1 MNNKNIFKYLI
12 IIAIVVLVIVATVL
26 IILNTKVKNPNIQ
39 EDVGEEDLPELEI
52 DESIEKIDQIN
63 TFSMVEKIVNSN
75 IDSNTT
81 FFATEI
87 YFQEIDVVLAYRL
100 YVFGEIFDIG
110 NQSYQ
115 NVFFAI
121 DFDEESSNYKIT
133 QKKLDIEQS
142 EYEQIAKS
150 GAQKYLITDNYN
162 GEFLQEDISDNLVVK
177 RYFDY
182 YKMLMITN
190 PEKAYSLLDDEYK
203 KIKFENYNNFYT
215 YINNKIAQIKAM
227 ELFGLNIH
235 FPVTDPTWIFFLVLI
250 IILFAPMILGRLRIP
265 HIIGMILAG
274 VLVGKYGFNILERD
288 SSFELFGKVGL
299 YYIMFLA
306 GLEMDMDDFKK
317 NKTKGLVFGLF
328 TFLIPMAL
336 GIWSS
341 MSLLDYGLVTSI
353 LLASMYAS
361 HTLIAYPIISRYGLS
376 RQRTVSI
383 TIGGTAVTV
392 VLALMVLAVI
402 GGMYKG
408 EDVGGLFWAILLGK
422 VLALFG
428 LIIFLMPRISRWFFR
443 TYEDAVMQFVFVL
456 AMVFL
461 GGGLMELVGM
471 EGILGAFLAG
481 LVLNRF
487 VPHVSPL
494 MNRLEFVGNALFIPY
509 FLIGVGMIIDVRC
522 LFTQGEALKVAV
534 VMTVVATFSKWLAAW
549 ITQKIYGMQKVERS
563 LIFGLSNAQAAATL
577 AAVLIGHEIIMEN
590 GERLLNDD
598 VLNGTVVM
606 ILFTCIISSVATERA
621 ARRMVTQENLT
632 GNDDKNNKEQERIL
646 IPVANPDTIEGLV
659 GMALMMRHPKQKEPL
674 VALSVI
680 NDNNA
685 SETKELIGKRNLER
699 TAMVAAAADASVKT
713 VLRYDLNIAQGIIH
727 TLKEYAV
734 TDVVI
739 GLHRKTNL
747 MDSFFGTMTENLLK
761 GTHRQ
766 IMIAKLLMPVNTLR
780 RIVVAVPEKAE
791 YEVGFMKW
799 VVQLCRMGKLLG
811 CRVHFFATE
820 DTLRHL
826 RAVVEKQEA
835 NTFTEFSVLEEWD
848 DLLLLT
854 GQVNFDH
861 LFVVVSARKGSISYQ
876 TSFERLPSQVSKYFA
891 DASLL
896 IIYPDQ
902 LGDPQEIVSFS
913 DPRGQSETR
922 MYDNVGKWF
931 YKWFKKGDERN

>member
-1 MNNKNIFKYLI
+1 
-12 IIAIVVLVIVATVL
+12 
-26 IILNTKVKNPNIQ
+26 
-39 EDVGEEDLPELEI
+39 
-52 DESIEKIDQIN
+52 
-63 TFSMVEKIVNSN
+63 
-75 IDSNTT
+75 
-81 FFATEI
+81 
-87 YFQEIDVVLAYRL
+87 
-100 YVFGEIFDIG
+100 
-110 NQSYQ
+110 
-115 NVFFAI
+115 
-121 DFDEESSNYKIT
+121 
-133 QKKLDIEQS
+133 
-142 EYEQIAKS
+142 
-150 GAQKYLITDNYN
+150 
-162 GEFLQEDISDNLVVK
+162 
-177 RYFDY
+177 
-182 YKMLMITN
+182 
-190 PEKAYSLLDDEYK
+190 
-203 KIKFENYNNFYT
+203 
-215 YINNKIAQIKAM
+215 M
-227 ELFGLNIH
+227 ELFDLNIH

-274 VLVGKYGFNILERD
+274 VVVGKYGFNILERD

-317 NKTKGLVFGLF
+317 NRTKGLVFGMF
-328 TFLIPMAL
+328 TFLIPMGL

-341 MSLLDYGLVTSI
+341 MSMLNYGFLTSV

-408 EDVGGLFWAILLGK
+408 EDVGGLFWVLLVAK
-422 VLALFG
+422 VVLLFG

-443 TYEDAVMQFVFVL
+443 TYEDAVMQFIFVL

-522 LFTQGEALKVAV
+522 LFTEGEALKVAV

-549 ITQKIYGMQKVERS
+549 ITQKIYGMKKVEGS

-577 AAVLIGHEIIMEN
+577 AAVLIGHGIIMEN

-606 ILFTCIISSVATERA
+606 ILFTCIISSVVTERA
-621 ARRMVTQENLT
+621 ARKMVTQENLME
-632 GNDDKNNKEQERIL
+632 GSEGKEQERIL
-646 IPVANPDTIEGLV
+646 IPVANPAPIEGLV
-659 GMALMMRHPKQKEPL
+659 GMAMMMRHPEQKESL

-680 NDNNA
+680 NDNNT

-699 TAMVAAAADASVKT
+699 TAMIAAAADASVKT

-727 TLKEYAV
+727 TQKEYAV
-734 TDVVI
+734 TDIVI

-761 GTHRQ
+761 GTNRQ

-780 RIVVAVPEKAE
+780 RIVVAVPDKAE
-791 YEVGFMKW
+791 YEKGFLKW
-799 VVQLCRMGKLLG
+799 MTQLCRMGKQLG

-820 DTLRHL
+820 DTLKHL
-826 RAVVEKQEA
+826 RALTEKQEA
-835 NTFTEFSVLEEWD
+835 NTFTEFSLLEEWD

-854 GQVNFDH
+854 GQVNYDH
-861 LFVVVSARKGSISYQ
+861 LFVVVSSRKGSISYQ
-876 TSFERLPSQVSKYFA
+876 TSFERLPSQISKYFA
-891 DASLL
+891 NNSLL
-896 IIYPDQ
+896 IVYPDQ
-902 LGDPQEIVSFS
+902 LGDDPQEIVSFS

-922 MYDNVGKWF
+922 VYDNVGKWF

>member
-1 MNNKNIFKYLI
+1 
-12 IIAIVVLVIVATVL
+12 
-26 IILNTKVKNPNIQ
+26 
-39 EDVGEEDLPELEI
+39 
-52 DESIEKIDQIN
+52 
-63 TFSMVEKIVNSN
+63 
-75 IDSNTT
+75 
-81 FFATEI
+81 
-87 YFQEIDVVLAYRL
+87 
-100 YVFGEIFDIG
+100 
-110 NQSYQ
+110 
-115 NVFFAI
+115 
-121 DFDEESSNYKIT
+121 
-133 QKKLDIEQS
+133 
-142 EYEQIAKS
+142 
-150 GAQKYLITDNYN
+150 
-162 GEFLQEDISDNLVVK
+162 
-177 RYFDY
+177 
-182 YKMLMITN
+182 
-190 PEKAYSLLDDEYK
+190 
-203 KIKFENYNNFYT
+203 
-215 YINNKIAQIKAM
+215 M
-227 ELFGLNIH
+227 ELFDLNIH

-274 VLVGKYGFNILERD
+274 VVVGKYGFNILERD

-317 NKTKGLVFGLF
+317 NRTKGLIFGMF
-328 TFLIPMAL
+328 TFLIPMGL

-341 MSLLDYGLVTSI
+341 MSMLDYGFLTSV

-408 EDVGGLFWAILLGK
+408 EDVGGLFWVLLVAK
-422 VLALFG
+422 VVLLFG

-443 TYEDAVMQFVFVL
+443 TYEDAVMQFIFVL

-522 LFTQGEALKVAV
+522 LFTEGEALKVAV

-549 ITQKIYGMQKVERS
+549 ITQKIYGMKKVEGS

-577 AAVLIGHEIIMEN
+577 AAVLIGHGIIMEN

-606 ILFTCIISSVATERA
+606 ILFTCIISSVVTERA
-621 ARRMVTQENLT
+621 ARKMVTQENLME
-632 GNDDKNNKEQERIL
+632 GSEGKEQERIL
-646 IPVANPDTIEGLV
+646 IPVANPETIEGLV
-659 GMALMMRHPKQKEPL
+659 GMALMMRHPKQKESL

-680 NDNNA
+680 NDNNT

-699 TAMVAAAADASVKT
+699 TAMIAAAADASVKT

-727 TLKEYAV
+727 TQKEYAV
-734 TDVVI
+734 TDIVI

-761 GTHRQ
+761 GTNRQ

-780 RIVVAVPEKAE
+780 RIVVAVPDKAE
-791 YEVGFMKW
+791 YEKGFLKW
-799 VVQLCRMGKLLG
+799 MTQLCRMGKQLG

-820 DTLRHL
+820 DTLKHL
-826 RAVVEKQEA
+826 RALTEKQEA
-835 NTFTEFSVLEEWD
+835 NTFTEFSLLEEWD

-854 GQVNFDH
+854 GQVNYDH
-861 LFVVVSARKGSISYQ
+861 LFVVVSSRKGSISYQ
-876 TSFERLPSQVSKYFA
+876 TSFERLPSQISKYFA
-891 DASLL
+891 NNSLL
-896 IIYPDQ
+896 IVYPDQ
-902 LGDPQEIVSFS
+902 LGDDPQEIVSFS
-913 DPRGQSETR
+913 DPRRQSETR
-922 MYDNVGKWF
+922 VYDNVGKWF

>member
-1 MNNKNIFKYLI
+1 
-12 IIAIVVLVIVATVL
+12 
-26 IILNTKVKNPNIQ
+26 
-39 EDVGEEDLPELEI
+39 
-52 DESIEKIDQIN
+52 
-63 TFSMVEKIVNSN
+63 
-75 IDSNTT
+75 
-81 FFATEI
+81 
-87 YFQEIDVVLAYRL
+87 
-100 YVFGEIFDIG
+100 
-110 NQSYQ
+110 
-115 NVFFAI
+115 
-121 DFDEESSNYKIT
+121 
-133 QKKLDIEQS
+133 
-142 EYEQIAKS
+142 
-150 GAQKYLITDNYN
+150 
-162 GEFLQEDISDNLVVK
+162 
-177 RYFDY
+177 
-182 YKMLMITN
+182 
-190 PEKAYSLLDDEYK
+190 
-203 KIKFENYNNFYT
+203 
-215 YINNKIAQIKAM
+215 M
-227 ELFGLNIH
+227 ELFDLNIH

-274 VLVGKYGFNILERD
+274 VVVGKYGFNILERD

-317 NKTKGLVFGLF
+317 NRTKGLVFGMF
-328 TFLIPMAL
+328 TFLIPMGL

-341 MSLLDYGLVTSI
+341 MSMLNYGFLTSV

-408 EDVGGLFWAILLGK
+408 EDVGGLFWVLLVAK
-422 VLALFG
+422 VGLLFG

-443 TYEDAVMQFVFVL
+443 TYEDAVMQFIFVL

-522 LFTQGEALKVAV
+522 LFTEGEALKVAV

-549 ITQKIYGMQKVERS
+549 ITQKIYGMKKVEGS

-577 AAVLIGHEIIMEN
+577 AAVLIGHGIIMEN

-606 ILFTCIISSVATERA
+606 ILFTCIISSVVTERA
-621 ARRMVTQENLT
+621 ARKMVTQENLME
-632 GNDDKNNKEQERIL
+632 GSEGKEQERIL
-646 IPVANPDTIEGLV
+646 IPVANPETIEGLV
-659 GMALMMRHPKQKEPL
+659 GMALMMRHPKQKESL

-680 NDNNA
+680 NDNNT

-699 TAMVAAAADASVKT
+699 TAMIAAAADASVKT

-727 TLKEYAV
+727 TQKEYAV
-734 TDVVI
+734 TDIVI

-761 GTHRQ
+761 GTNRQ

-780 RIVVAVPEKAE
+780 RIVVAVPDKAE
-791 YEVGFMKW
+791 YEKGFLKW
-799 VVQLCRMGKLLG
+799 MTQLCRMGKQLG

-820 DTLRHL
+820 DTLKHL
-826 RAVVEKQEA
+826 RALTEKQEA
-835 NTFTEFSVLEEWD
+835 NTFTEFSLLEEWD

-854 GQVNFDH
+854 GQVNYDH
-861 LFVVVSARKGSISYQ
+861 LFVVVSSRKGSISYQ
-876 TSFERLPSQVSKYFA
+876 TSFERLPSQISKYFA
-891 DASLL
+891 NNSLL
-896 IIYPDQ
+896 IVYPDQ
-902 LGDPQEIVSFS
+902 LGDDPQEIVSFS

-922 MYDNVGKWF
+922 VYDNVGKWF

>member
-1 MNNKNIFKYLI
+1 
-12 IIAIVVLVIVATVL
+12 
-26 IILNTKVKNPNIQ
+26 
-39 EDVGEEDLPELEI
+39 
-52 DESIEKIDQIN
+52 
-63 TFSMVEKIVNSN
+63 
-75 IDSNTT
+75 
-81 FFATEI
+81 
-87 YFQEIDVVLAYRL
+87 
-100 YVFGEIFDIG
+100 
-110 NQSYQ
+110 
-115 NVFFAI
+115 
-121 DFDEESSNYKIT
+121 
-133 QKKLDIEQS
+133 
-142 EYEQIAKS
+142 
-150 GAQKYLITDNYN
+150 
-162 GEFLQEDISDNLVVK
+162 
-177 RYFDY
+177 
-182 YKMLMITN
+182 
-190 PEKAYSLLDDEYK
+190 
-203 KIKFENYNNFYT
+203 
-215 YINNKIAQIKAM
+215 M
-227 ELFGLNIH
+227 ELFDLNIH

-274 VLVGKYGFNILERD
+274 VVVGKYGFNILERD

-317 NKTKGLVFGLF
+317 NRTKGLVFGMF
-328 TFLIPMAL
+328 TFLIPMGL

-341 MSLLDYGLVTSI
+341 MSMLNYGFLTSV

-408 EDVGGLFWAILLGK
+408 EDVGGLFWVLLVAK
-422 VLALFG
+422 VVLLFG

-443 TYEDAVMQFVFVL
+443 TYEDAVMQFIFVL

-522 LFTQGEALKVAV
+522 LFTEGEALKVAV

-549 ITQKIYGMQKVERS
+549 ITQKIYGMKKVEGS

-577 AAVLIGHEIIMEN
+577 AAVLIGHGIIMEN

-606 ILFTCIISSVATERA
+606 ILFTCIISSVVTERA
-621 ARRMVTQENLT
+621 ARKMVTQENLME
-632 GNDDKNNKEQERIL
+632 GSEGKEQERIL
-646 IPVANPDTIEGLV
+646 IPVANPETIEGLV
-659 GMALMMRHPKQKEPL
+659 GMALMMRHPKQKESL

-680 NDNNA
+680 NDNNT

-699 TAMVAAAADASVKT
+699 TAMIAAAADASVKT

-727 TLKEYAV
+727 TQKEYAV
-734 TDVVI
+734 TDIVT

-761 GTHRQ
+761 GTNRQ

-780 RIVVAVPEKAE
+780 RIVVAVPDKAE
-791 YEVGFMKW
+791 YEKGFLKW
-799 VVQLCRMGKLLG
+799 MTQLCRMGKQLG

-820 DTLRHL
+820 DTLKHL
-826 RAVVEKQEA
+826 RALTEKQEA
-835 NTFTEFSVLEEWD
+835 NTFTEFSLLEEWD

-854 GQVNFDH
+854 GQVNYDH
-861 LFVVVSARKGSISYQ
+861 LFVVVSSRKGSISYQ
-876 TSFERLPSQVSKYFA
+876 TSFERLPSQISKYFA
-891 DASLL
+891 NNSLL
-896 IIYPDQ
+896 IVYPDQ
-902 LGDPQEIVSFS
+902 LGDDPQEIVSFS

-922 MYDNVGKWF
+922 VYDNVGKWF

>member
-1 MNNKNIFKYLI
+1 
-12 IIAIVVLVIVATVL
+12 
-26 IILNTKVKNPNIQ
+26 
-39 EDVGEEDLPELEI
+39 
-52 DESIEKIDQIN
+52 
-63 TFSMVEKIVNSN
+63 
-75 IDSNTT
+75 
-81 FFATEI
+81 
-87 YFQEIDVVLAYRL
+87 
-100 YVFGEIFDIG
+100 
-110 NQSYQ
+110 
-115 NVFFAI
+115 
-121 DFDEESSNYKIT
+121 
-133 QKKLDIEQS
+133 
-142 EYEQIAKS
+142 
-150 GAQKYLITDNYN
+150 
-162 GEFLQEDISDNLVVK
+162 
-177 RYFDY
+177 
-182 YKMLMITN
+182 
-190 PEKAYSLLDDEYK
+190 
-203 KIKFENYNNFYT
+203 
-215 YINNKIAQIKAM
+215 M
-227 ELFGLNIH
+227 ELFDLNIH

-274 VLVGKYGFNILERD
+274 VVVGKYGFNILERD

-317 NKTKGLVFGLF
+317 NRTKGLVFGMF
-328 TFLIPMAL
+328 TFLIPMGL

-341 MSLLDYGLVTSI
+341 MSMLNYGFLTSV

-408 EDVGGLFWAILLGK
+408 EDVGGLFWVLLVAK
-422 VLALFG
+422 VVLLFG

-443 TYEDAVMQFVFVL
+443 TYEDAVMQFIFVL

-522 LFTQGEALKVAV
+522 LFTEGEALKVAV
-534 VMTVVATFSKWLAAW
+534 VMTVVAIFSKWLAAW
-549 ITQKIYGMQKVERS
+549 ITQKIYGMKKVEGS

-577 AAVLIGHEIIMEN
+577 AAVLIGHGIIMEN

-606 ILFTCIISSVATERA
+606 ILFTCIISSVVTERA
-621 ARRMVTQENLT
+621 ARKMVTQENLME
-632 GNDDKNNKEQERIL
+632 GSEGKEQERIL
-646 IPVANPDTIEGLV
+646 IPVANPETIEGLV
-659 GMALMMRHPKQKEPL
+659 GMALMMRHPKQKESL

-680 NDNNA
+680 NDNNT

-699 TAMVAAAADASVKT
+699 TAMIAAAADASVKT

-727 TLKEYAV
+727 TQKEYAV
-734 TDVVI
+734 TDIVI

-761 GTHRQ
+761 GTNRQ

-780 RIVVAVPEKAE
+780 RIVVAVPDKAE
-791 YEVGFMKW
+791 YEKGFLKW
-799 VVQLCRMGKLLG
+799 MTQLCRMGKQLG

-820 DTLRHL
+820 DTLKHL
-826 RAVVEKQEA
+826 RALTEKQEA
-835 NTFTEFSVLEEWD
+835 NTFTEFSLLEEWD

-854 GQVNFDH
+854 GQVNYDH
-861 LFVVVSARKGSISYQ
+861 LFVVVSSRKGSISYQ
-876 TSFERLPSQVSKYFA
+876 TSFERLPSQISKYFA
-891 DASLL
+891 NNSLL
-896 IIYPDQ
+896 IVYPDQ
-902 LGDPQEIVSFS
+902 LGDDPQEIVSFS

-922 MYDNVGKWF
+922 VYDNVGKWF

>member
-1 MNNKNIFKYLI
+1 MNLFEFNL
-12 IIAIVVLVIVATVL
+12 A
-26 IILNTKVKNPNIQ
+26 
-39 EDVGEEDLPELEI
+39 LPI
-52 DESIEKIDQIN
+52 
-63 TFSMVEKIVNSN
+63 
-75 IDSNTT
+75 
-81 FFATEI
+81 
-87 YFQEIDVVLAYRL
+87 
-100 YVFGEIFDIG
+100 
-110 NQSYQ
+110 
-115 NVFFAI
+115 
-121 DFDEESSNYKIT
+121 
-133 QKKLDIEQS
+133 
-142 EYEQIAKS
+142 
-150 GAQKYLITDNYN
+150 
-162 GEFLQEDISDNLVVK
+162 
-177 RYFDY
+177 
-182 YKMLMITN
+182 
-190 PEKAYSLLDDEYK
+190 
-203 KIKFENYNNFYT
+203 
-215 YINNKIAQIKAM
+215 
-227 ELFGLNIH
+227 
-235 FPVTDPTWIFFLVLI
+235 TDPTWVFFLVLI
-250 IILFAPMILGRLRIP
+250 IILFAPMILGRLHIP

-274 VLVGKYGFNILERD
+274 VLIGEHGFHVLDRD

-306 GLEMDMDDFKK
+306 GLEMDMEDFKK
-317 NKTKGLVFGLF
+317 NRMKSVVFGLL

-341 MSLLDYGLVTSI
+341 MSMLGYGFLTAV

-376 RQRTVSI
+376 RLRSVNI
-383 TIGGTAVTV
+383 TIGGTAITVT
-392 VLALMVLAVI
+392 LALIILAVI
-402 GGMYKG
+402 GGMFKG
-408 EDVGGLFWAILLGK
+408 TVDGLFWVFLVAKVAFLG
-422 VLALFG
+422 F
-428 LIIFLMPRISRWFFR
+428 LIIFFFPRIGRWFFR
-443 TYEDAVMQFVFVL
+443 KYDDSVMQFVFVL

-461 GGGLMELVGM
+461 GGGLMEFVGM

-481 LVLNRF
+481 LVLNRLI
-487 VPHVSPL
+487 PHVSPL

-509 FLIGVGMIIDVRC
+509 FLIGVGMIIDVRN
-522 LFTQGEALKVAV
+522 LFTGGEALKVAV

-549 ITQKIYGMQKVERS
+549 ITQKIYRMQPNERS
-563 LIFGLSNAQAAATL
+563 MIFGLSNAQAAATL

>member
-1 MNNKNIFKYLI
+1 
-12 IIAIVVLVIVATVL
+12 
-26 IILNTKVKNPNIQ
+26 
-39 EDVGEEDLPELEI
+39 
-52 DESIEKIDQIN
+52 
-63 TFSMVEKIVNSN
+63 
-75 IDSNTT
+75 
-81 FFATEI
+81 
-87 YFQEIDVVLAYRL
+87 
-100 YVFGEIFDIG
+100 
-110 NQSYQ
+110 
-115 NVFFAI
+115 
-121 DFDEESSNYKIT
+121 
-133 QKKLDIEQS
+133 
-142 EYEQIAKS
+142 
-150 GAQKYLITDNYN
+150 
-162 GEFLQEDISDNLVVK
+162 
-177 RYFDY
+177 
-182 YKMLMITN
+182 
-190 PEKAYSLLDDEYK
+190 
-203 KIKFENYNNFYT
+203 
-215 YINNKIAQIKAM
+215 M
-227 ELFGLNIH
+227 ELFDLNIH

-274 VLVGKYGFNILERD
+274 VVVGKYGFNILERD
-288 SSFELFGKVGL
+288 SSIELFGKVGL

-317 NKTKGLVFGLF
+317 NRTKGLVFGMF
-328 TFLIPMAL
+328 TFLIPMGL

-341 MSLLDYGLVTSI
+341 MSMLNYGFLTSV

-408 EDVGGLFWAILLGK
+408 EDVGGLFWVLLVAK
-422 VLALFG
+422 VVLLFG

-443 TYEDAVMQFVFVL
+443 TYEDAVMQFIFVL

-522 LFTQGEALKVAV
+522 LFTEGEALKVAV

-549 ITQKIYGMQKVERS
+549 ITQKIYGMKKVEGS

-577 AAVLIGHEIIMEN
+577 AAVLIGHGIIMEN

-606 ILFTCIISSVATERA
+606 ILFTCIISSVVTERA
-621 ARRMVTQENLT
+621 ARKMVTQENLME
-632 GNDDKNNKEQERIL
+632 GSEGKEQERIL
-646 IPVANPDTIEGLV
+646 IPVANPETIEGLV
-659 GMALMMRHPKQKEPL
+659 GMALMMRHPKQKESL

-680 NDNNA
+680 NDNNT

-699 TAMVAAAADASVKT
+699 TAMIAAAADASVKT

-727 TLKEYAV
+727 TQKEYAV
-734 TDVVI
+734 TDIVI

-761 GTHRQ
+761 GTNRQ

-780 RIVVAVPEKAE
+780 RIVVAVPDKAE
-791 YEVGFMKW
+791 YEKGFLKW
-799 VVQLCRMGKLLG
+799 MTQLCRMGKQLG

-820 DTLRHL
+820 DTLKHL
-826 RAVVEKQEA
+826 RALTEKQEA
-835 NTFTEFSVLEEWD
+835 NTFTEFSLLEEWD

-854 GQVNFDH
+854 GQVNYDH
-861 LFVVVSARKGSISYQ
+861 LFVVVSSRKGSISYQ
-876 TSFERLPSQVSKYFA
+876 TSFERLPSQISKYFA
-891 DASLL
+891 NNSLL
-896 IIYPDQ
+896 IVYPDQ
-902 LGDPQEIVSFS
+902 LGDDPQEIVSFS

-922 MYDNVGKWF
+922 VYDNVGKWF

>member
-1 MNNKNIFKYLI
+1 
-12 IIAIVVLVIVATVL
+12 
-26 IILNTKVKNPNIQ
+26 
-39 EDVGEEDLPELEI
+39 
-52 DESIEKIDQIN
+52 
-63 TFSMVEKIVNSN
+63 
-75 IDSNTT
+75 
-81 FFATEI
+81 
-87 YFQEIDVVLAYRL
+87 
-100 YVFGEIFDIG
+100 
-110 NQSYQ
+110 
-115 NVFFAI
+115 
-121 DFDEESSNYKIT
+121 
-133 QKKLDIEQS
+133 
-142 EYEQIAKS
+142 
-150 GAQKYLITDNYN
+150 
-162 GEFLQEDISDNLVVK
+162 
-177 RYFDY
+177 
-182 YKMLMITN
+182 
-190 PEKAYSLLDDEYK
+190 
-203 KIKFENYNNFYT
+203 
-215 YINNKIAQIKAM
+215 M
-227 ELFGLNIH
+227 ELFDLNIH

-274 VLVGKYGFNILERD
+274 VVVGKYGFNILERD

-317 NKTKGLVFGLF
+317 NRTKGLIFGMF
-328 TFLIPMAL
+328 TFLIPMGL

-341 MSLLDYGLVTSI
+341 MSMLDYGFLTSV

-408 EDVGGLFWAILLGK
+408 EDVGGLFWVLLVAK
-422 VLALFG
+422 VVLLFG

-443 TYEDAVMQFVFVL
+443 TYEDAVMQFIFVL

-522 LFTQGEALKVAV
+522 LFTEGEALKVAV

-549 ITQKIYGMQKVERS
+549 ITQKIYGMKKVEGS

-577 AAVLIGHEIIMEN
+577 AAVLIGHGIIMEN

-606 ILFTCIISSVATERA
+606 ILFTCIISSVVTERA
-621 ARRMVTQENLT
+621 ARKMVTQENLME
-632 GNDDKNNKEQERIL
+632 GSEGKEQERIL
-646 IPVANPDTIEGLV
+646 IPVANPETIEGLV
-659 GMALMMRHPKQKEPL
+659 GMALMMGHPKQKESL

-680 NDNNA
+680 NDNNT

-699 TAMVAAAADASVKT
+699 TAMIAAAADASVKT

-727 TLKEYAV
+727 TQKEYAV
-734 TDVVI
+734 TDIVI

-761 GTHRQ
+761 GTNRQ

-780 RIVVAVPEKAE
+780 RIVVAVPDKAE
-791 YEVGFMKW
+791 YEKGFLKW
-799 VVQLCRMGKLLG
+799 MTQLCRMGKQLG

-820 DTLRHL
+820 DTLKHL
-826 RAVVEKQEA
+826 RALTEKQEA
-835 NTFTEFSVLEEWD
+835 NTFTEFSLLEEWD

-854 GQVNFDH
+854 GQVNYDH
-861 LFVVVSARKGSISYQ
+861 LFVVVSSRKGSISYQ
-876 TSFERLPSQVSKYFA
+876 TSFERLPSQISKYFA
-891 DASLL
+891 NNSLL
-896 IIYPDQ
+896 IVYPDQ
-902 LGDPQEIVSFS
+902 LGDDPQEIVSFS

-922 MYDNVGKWF
+922 VYDNVGKWF

>member
-1 MNNKNIFKYLI
+1 
-12 IIAIVVLVIVATVL
+12 
-26 IILNTKVKNPNIQ
+26 
-39 EDVGEEDLPELEI
+39 
-52 DESIEKIDQIN
+52 
-63 TFSMVEKIVNSN
+63 
-75 IDSNTT
+75 
-81 FFATEI
+81 
-87 YFQEIDVVLAYRL
+87 
-100 YVFGEIFDIG
+100 
-110 NQSYQ
+110 
-115 NVFFAI
+115 
-121 DFDEESSNYKIT
+121 
-133 QKKLDIEQS
+133 
-142 EYEQIAKS
+142 
-150 GAQKYLITDNYN
+150 
-162 GEFLQEDISDNLVVK
+162 
-177 RYFDY
+177 
-182 YKMLMITN
+182 
-190 PEKAYSLLDDEYK
+190 
-203 KIKFENYNNFYT
+203 
-215 YINNKIAQIKAM
+215 M
-227 ELFGLNIH
+227 ELFDLNIH

-274 VLVGKYGFNILERD
+274 VVVGKYGFNILERD

-317 NKTKGLVFGLF
+317 NRTKGLVFGMF
-328 TFLIPMAL
+328 TFLIPMGL

-341 MSLLDYGLVTSI
+341 MSMLNYGFLTSV

-408 EDVGGLFWAILLGK
+408 EDVGGLFWVLLVAK
-422 VLALFG
+422 VVLLFG

-443 TYEDAVMQFVFVL
+443 TYEDAVMQFIFVL

-522 LFTQGEALKVAV
+522 LFTEGEALKVAV

-549 ITQKIYGMQKVERS
+549 ITQKIYGMKKVEGS

-577 AAVLIGHEIIMEN
+577 AAVLIGHGIIMEN

-606 ILFTCIISSVATERA
+606 ILFTCIISSVVTERA
-621 ARRMVTQENLT
+621 ARKMVTQENLME
-632 GNDDKNNKEQERIL
+632 GSEGKEQESIL
-646 IPVANPDTIEGLV
+646 IPVANPETIEGLV
-659 GMALMMRHPKQKEPL
+659 GMALMMRHPKQKESL

-680 NDNNA
+680 NDNNT

-699 TAMVAAAADASVKT
+699 TAMIAAAADASVKT

-727 TLKEYAV
+727 TQKEYAV
-734 TDVVI
+734 TDIVI

-761 GTHRQ
+761 GTNRQ

-780 RIVVAVPEKAE
+780 RIVVAVPDKAE
-791 YEVGFMKW
+791 YEKGFLKW
-799 VVQLCRMGKLLG
+799 MTQLCRMGKQLG

-820 DTLRHL
+820 DTLKHL
-826 RAVVEKQEA
+826 RALTEKQEA
-835 NTFTEFSVLEEWD
+835 NTFTEFSLLEEWD

-854 GQVNFDH
+854 GQVNYDH
-861 LFVVVSARKGSISYQ
+861 LFVVVSSRKGSISYQ
-876 TSFERLPSQVSKYFA
+876 TSFERLPSQISKYFA
-891 DASLL
+891 NNSLL
-896 IIYPDQ
+896 IVYPDQ
-902 LGDPQEIVSFS
+902 LGDDPQEIVSFS

-922 MYDNVGKWF
+922 VYDNVGKWF

>member
-1 MNNKNIFKYLI
+1 MKL
-12 IIAIVVLVIVATVL
+12 
-26 IILNTKVKNPNIQ
+26 
-39 EDVGEEDLPELEI
+39 
-52 DESIEKIDQIN
+52 
-63 TFSMVEKIVNSN
+63 
-75 IDSNTT
+75 
-81 FFATEI
+81 
-87 YFQEIDVVLAYRL
+87 
-100 YVFGEIFDIG
+100 FD
-110 NQSYQ
+110 
-115 NVFFAI
+115 
-121 DFDEESSNYKIT
+121 
-133 QKKLDIEQS
+133 
-142 EYEQIAKS
+142 
-150 GAQKYLITDNYN
+150 
-162 GEFLQEDISDNLVVK
+162 
-177 RYFDY
+177 
-182 YKMLMITN
+182 
-190 PEKAYSLLDDEYK
+190 
-203 KIKFENYNNFYT
+203 
-215 YINNKIAQIKAM
+215 
-227 ELFGLNIH
+227 LNIH

-274 VLVGKYGFNILERD
+274 VVVGKYGFNILERD

-317 NKTKGLVFGLF
+317 NRTKGLVFGMF
-328 TFLIPMAL
+328 TFLIPMGL

-341 MSLLDYGLVTSI
+341 MSMLNYGFLTSV

-408 EDVGGLFWAILLGK
+408 EDVGGLFWVLLVAK
-422 VLALFG
+422 VVLLFG

-443 TYEDAVMQFVFVL
+443 TYEDAVMQFIFVL

-522 LFTQGEALKVAV
+522 LFTEGEALKVAV

-549 ITQKIYGMQKVERS
+549 ITQKIYGMKKVEGS

-577 AAVLIGHEIIMEN
+577 AAVLIGHGIIMEN

-606 ILFTCIISSVATERA
+606 ILFTCIISSVVTERA
-621 ARRMVTQENLT
+621 ARKMVTQENLME
-632 GNDDKNNKEQERIL
+632 GSEGKEQERIL
-646 IPVANPDTIEGLV
+646 IPVANPETIEGLV
-659 GMALMMRHPKQKEPL
+659 GMALMMRHPKQKESL

-680 NDNNA
+680 NDNNT

-699 TAMVAAAADASVKT
+699 TAMIAAAADASVKT

-727 TLKEYAV
+727 TQKEYAV
-734 TDVVI
+734 TDIVI

-761 GTHRQ
+761 GTNRQ

-780 RIVVAVPEKAE
+780 RIVVAVPDKAE
-791 YEVGFMKW
+791 YEKGFLKW
-799 VVQLCRMGKLLG
+799 MTQLCRMGKQLG

-820 DTLRHL
+820 DTLKHL
-826 RAVVEKQEA
+826 RALTEKQEA
-835 NTFTEFSVLEEWD
+835 NTFTEFSLLEEWD

-854 GQVNFDH
+854 GQVNYDH
-861 LFVVVSARKGSISYQ
+861 LFVVVSSRKGSISYQ
-876 TSFERLPSQVSKYFA
+876 TSFERLRSQISKYFA
-891 DASLL
+891 NNSLL
-896 IIYPDQ
+896 IVYPDQ
-902 LGDPQEIVSFS
+902 LGDDPQEIVSFS

-922 MYDNVGKWF
+922 VYDNVGKWF

>member
-1 MNNKNIFKYLI
+1 
-12 IIAIVVLVIVATVL
+12 
-26 IILNTKVKNPNIQ
+26 
-39 EDVGEEDLPELEI
+39 
-52 DESIEKIDQIN
+52 
-63 TFSMVEKIVNSN
+63 
-75 IDSNTT
+75 
-81 FFATEI
+81 
-87 YFQEIDVVLAYRL
+87 
-100 YVFGEIFDIG
+100 
-110 NQSYQ
+110 
-115 NVFFAI
+115 
-121 DFDEESSNYKIT
+121 
-133 QKKLDIEQS
+133 
-142 EYEQIAKS
+142 
-150 GAQKYLITDNYN
+150 
-162 GEFLQEDISDNLVVK
+162 
-177 RYFDY
+177 
-182 YKMLMITN
+182 
-190 PEKAYSLLDDEYK
+190 
-203 KIKFENYNNFYT
+203 
-215 YINNKIAQIKAM
+215 M
-227 ELFGLNIH
+227 ELFDLNIH

-274 VLVGKYGFNILERD
+274 VVVGKYGFNILERD

-317 NKTKGLVFGLF
+317 NRTKGLVFGMF
-328 TFLIPMAL
+328 TFLIPMGL

-341 MSLLDYGLVTSI
+341 MSMLNYGFLTSV

-392 VLALMVLAVI
+392 VLALMVLAVF

-408 EDVGGLFWAILLGK
+408 EDVGGLFWVLLVAK
-422 VLALFG
+422 VVLLFG

-443 TYEDAVMQFVFVL
+443 TYEDAVMQFIFVL

-522 LFTQGEALKVAV
+522 LFTEGEALKVAV

-549 ITQKIYGMQKVERS
+549 ITQKIYGMKKVEGS

-577 AAVLIGHEIIMEN
+577 AAVLIGHGIIMEN

-606 ILFTCIISSVATERA
+606 ILFTCIISSVVTERA
-621 ARRMVTQENLT
+621 ARKMVTQENLME
-632 GNDDKNNKEQERIL
+632 GSEGKEQERIL
-646 IPVANPDTIEGLV
+646 IPVANPETIEGLV
-659 GMALMMRHPKQKEPL
+659 GMALMMRHPKQKESL

-680 NDNNA
+680 NDNNT

-699 TAMVAAAADASVKT
+699 TAMIAAAADASVKT

-727 TLKEYAV
+727 TQKEYAV
-734 TDVVI
+734 TDIVI

-761 GTHRQ
+761 GTNRQ

-780 RIVVAVPEKAE
+780 RIVVAVPDKAE
-791 YEVGFMKW
+791 YEKGFLKW
-799 VVQLCRMGKLLG
+799 MTQLCRMGKQLG

-820 DTLRHL
+820 DTLKHL
-826 RAVVEKQEA
+826 RALTEKQEA
-835 NTFTEFSVLEEWD
+835 NTFTEFSLLEEWD

-854 GQVNFDH
+854 GQVNYDH
-861 LFVVVSARKGSISYQ
+861 LFVVVSSRKGSISYQ
-876 TSFERLPSQVSKYFA
+876 TSFERLPSQISKYFA
-891 DASLL
+891 NNSLL
-896 IIYPDQ
+896 IVYPDQ
-902 LGDPQEIVSFS
+902 LGDDPQEIVSFS

-922 MYDNVGKWF
+922 VYDNVGKWF

>member
-1 MNNKNIFKYLI
+1 
-12 IIAIVVLVIVATVL
+12 
-26 IILNTKVKNPNIQ
+26 
-39 EDVGEEDLPELEI
+39 
-52 DESIEKIDQIN
+52 
-63 TFSMVEKIVNSN
+63 
-75 IDSNTT
+75 
-81 FFATEI
+81 
-87 YFQEIDVVLAYRL
+87 
-100 YVFGEIFDIG
+100 
-110 NQSYQ
+110 
-115 NVFFAI
+115 
-121 DFDEESSNYKIT
+121 
-133 QKKLDIEQS
+133 
-142 EYEQIAKS
+142 
-150 GAQKYLITDNYN
+150 
-162 GEFLQEDISDNLVVK
+162 
-177 RYFDY
+177 
-182 YKMLMITN
+182 
-190 PEKAYSLLDDEYK
+190 
-203 KIKFENYNNFYT
+203 
-215 YINNKIAQIKAM
+215 M
-227 ELFGLNIH
+227 ELFDLNIH

-274 VLVGKYGFNILERD
+274 VVVGKYGFNILERD

-317 NKTKGLVFGLF
+317 NRTKGLIFGMF
-328 TFLIPMAL
+328 TFLIPMGL

-341 MSLLDYGLVTSI
+341 MSMLDYGFLTSV

-376 RQRTVSI
+376 RHRTVSI

-408 EDVGGLFWAILLGK
+408 EDVGGLFWVLLVAK
-422 VLALFG
+422 VVLLFG

-443 TYEDAVMQFVFVL
+443 TYEDAVMQFIFVL

-522 LFTQGEALKVAV
+522 LFTEGEALKVAV

-549 ITQKIYGMQKVERS
+549 ITQKIYGMKKVEGS

-577 AAVLIGHEIIMEN
+577 AAVLIGHGIIMEN

-606 ILFTCIISSVATERA
+606 ILFTCIISSVVTERA
-621 ARRMVTQENLT
+621 ARKMVTQENLME
-632 GNDDKNNKEQERIL
+632 GSEGKEQERIL
-646 IPVANPDTIEGLV
+646 IPVANPETIEGLV
-659 GMALMMRHPKQKEPL
+659 GMALMMRHPKQKESL

-680 NDNNA
+680 NDNNT

-699 TAMVAAAADASVKT
+699 TAMIAAAADASVKT

-727 TLKEYAV
+727 TQKEYAV
-734 TDVVI
+734 TDIVI

-761 GTHRQ
+761 GTNRQ

-780 RIVVAVPEKAE
+780 RIVVAVPDKAE
-791 YEVGFMKW
+791 YEKGFLKW
-799 VVQLCRMGKLLG
+799 MTQLCRMGKQLG

-820 DTLRHL
+820 DTLKHL
-826 RAVVEKQEA
+826 RALTEKQEA
-835 NTFTEFSVLEEWD
+835 NTFTEFSLLEEWD

-854 GQVNFDH
+854 GQVNYDH
-861 LFVVVSARKGSISYQ
+861 LFVVVSSRKGSISYQ
-876 TSFERLPSQVSKYFA
+876 TSFERLPSQISKYFA
-891 DASLL
+891 NNSLL
-896 IIYPDQ
+896 IVYPDQ
-902 LGDPQEIVSFS
+902 LGDDPQEIVSFS

-922 MYDNVGKWF
+922 VYDNVGKWF

>member
-1 MNNKNIFKYLI
+1 
-12 IIAIVVLVIVATVL
+12 
-26 IILNTKVKNPNIQ
+26 
-39 EDVGEEDLPELEI
+39 
-52 DESIEKIDQIN
+52 
-63 TFSMVEKIVNSN
+63 
-75 IDSNTT
+75 
-81 FFATEI
+81 
-87 YFQEIDVVLAYRL
+87 
-100 YVFGEIFDIG
+100 
-110 NQSYQ
+110 
-115 NVFFAI
+115 
-121 DFDEESSNYKIT
+121 
-133 QKKLDIEQS
+133 
-142 EYEQIAKS
+142 
-150 GAQKYLITDNYN
+150 
-162 GEFLQEDISDNLVVK
+162 
-177 RYFDY
+177 
-182 YKMLMITN
+182 
-190 PEKAYSLLDDEYK
+190 
-203 KIKFENYNNFYT
+203 
-215 YINNKIAQIKAM
+215 M
-227 ELFGLNIH
+227 ELFDLNIH

-274 VLVGKYGFNILERD
+274 VVVGKYGFNILERD

-317 NKTKGLVFGLF
+317 NRTKGLVFGMF
-328 TFLIPMAL
+328 TFLIPMGL

-341 MSLLDYGLVTSI
+341 MSMLNYGFLTSV

-408 EDVGGLFWAILLGK
+408 EDVGGLFWVLLVAK
-422 VLALFG
+422 VVLLFG

-443 TYEDAVMQFVFVL
+443 TYEDAVMQFIFVL

-522 LFTQGEALKVAV
+522 LFTEGEALKVAV

-549 ITQKIYGMQKVERS
+549 ITQKIYGMKKVEGS

-577 AAVLIGHEIIMEN
+577 AAVLIGHGIIMEN

-606 ILFTCIISSVATERA
+606 ILFTCIISSVVTERA
-621 ARRMVTQENLT
+621 ARKMVTQENLME
-632 GNDDKNNKEQERIL
+632 GSEGKEQERIL
-646 IPVANPDTIEGLV
+646 IPVANPETIEGLV
-659 GMALMMRHPKQKEPL
+659 GMALMMRHPKQKESL

-680 NDNNA
+680 NDNNT

-699 TAMVAAAADASVKT
+699 TAMIAAAADASVKT

-727 TLKEYAV
+727 KQKEYAV
-734 TDVVI
+734 TDIVI

-761 GTHRQ
+761 GTNRQ

-780 RIVVAVPEKAE
+780 RIVVAVPDKAE
-791 YEVGFMKW
+791 YEKGFLKW
-799 VVQLCRMGKLLG
+799 MTQLCRMGKQLG

-820 DTLRHL
+820 DTLKHL
-826 RAVVEKQEA
+826 RALTEKQEA
-835 NTFTEFSVLEEWD
+835 NTFTEFSLLEEWD

-854 GQVNFDH
+854 GQVNYDH
-861 LFVVVSARKGSISYQ
+861 LFVVVSSRKGSISYQ
-876 TSFERLPSQVSKYFA
+876 TSFERLPSQISKYFA
-891 DASLL
+891 NNSLL
-896 IIYPDQ
+896 IVYPDQ
-902 LGDPQEIVSFS
+902 LGDDPQEIVSFS

-922 MYDNVGKWF
+922 VYDNVGKWF

>member
-1 MNNKNIFKYLI
+1 
-12 IIAIVVLVIVATVL
+12 
-26 IILNTKVKNPNIQ
+26 
-39 EDVGEEDLPELEI
+39 
-52 DESIEKIDQIN
+52 
-63 TFSMVEKIVNSN
+63 
-75 IDSNTT
+75 
-81 FFATEI
+81 
-87 YFQEIDVVLAYRL
+87 
-100 YVFGEIFDIG
+100 
-110 NQSYQ
+110 
-115 NVFFAI
+115 
-121 DFDEESSNYKIT
+121 
-133 QKKLDIEQS
+133 
-142 EYEQIAKS
+142 
-150 GAQKYLITDNYN
+150 
-162 GEFLQEDISDNLVVK
+162 
-177 RYFDY
+177 
-182 YKMLMITN
+182 
-190 PEKAYSLLDDEYK
+190 
-203 KIKFENYNNFYT
+203 
-215 YINNKIAQIKAM
+215 M
-227 ELFGLNIH
+227 ELFDLNIH

-274 VLVGKYGFNILERD
+274 VVVGKYGFNILERD

-317 NKTKGLVFGLF
+317 NRTKGLVFGMF
-328 TFLIPMAL
+328 TFLIPMGL

-341 MSLLDYGLVTSI
+341 MSMLNYGFLTSV

-408 EDVGGLFWAILLGK
+408 EDVGGLFWVLLVAK
-422 VLALFG
+422 VVLLFG

-443 TYEDAVMQFVFVL
+443 TYEDAVMQFIFVL

-522 LFTQGEALKVAV
+522 LFTEGEALKVAV

-549 ITQKIYGMQKVERS
+549 ITQKIYGMKKVEGS

-577 AAVLIGHEIIMEN
+577 AAVLIGHGIIMEN

-606 ILFTCIISSVATERA
+606 ILFTCIISSVVTERA
-621 ARRMVTQENLT
+621 ARKMVTQENLME
-632 GNDDKNNKEQERIL
+632 GSEGKEQERIL
-646 IPVANPDTIEGLV
+646 TPVANPETIEGLV
-659 GMALMMRHPKQKEPL
+659 GMALMMRHPKQKESL

-680 NDNNA
+680 NDNNT

-699 TAMVAAAADASVKT
+699 TAMIAAAADASVKT

-727 TLKEYAV
+727 TQKEYAV
-734 TDVVI
+734 TDIVI

-761 GTHRQ
+761 GTNRQ

-780 RIVVAVPEKAE
+780 RIVVAVPDKAE
-791 YEVGFMKW
+791 YEKGFLKW
-799 VVQLCRMGKLLG
+799 MTQLCRMGKQLG

-820 DTLRHL
+820 DTLKHL
-826 RAVVEKQEA
+826 RALTEKQEA
-835 NTFTEFSVLEEWD
+835 NTFTEFSLLEEWD

-854 GQVNFDH
+854 GQVNYDH
-861 LFVVVSARKGSISYQ
+861 LFVVVSSRKGSISYQ
-876 TSFERLPSQVSKYFA
+876 TSFERLPSQISKYFA
-891 DASLL
+891 NNSLL
-896 IIYPDQ
+896 IVYPDQ
-902 LGDPQEIVSFS
+902 LGDDPQEIVSFS

-922 MYDNVGKWF
+922 VYDNVGKWF

>member
-1 MNNKNIFKYLI
+1 
-12 IIAIVVLVIVATVL
+12 
-26 IILNTKVKNPNIQ
+26 
-39 EDVGEEDLPELEI
+39 
-52 DESIEKIDQIN
+52 
-63 TFSMVEKIVNSN
+63 
-75 IDSNTT
+75 
-81 FFATEI
+81 
-87 YFQEIDVVLAYRL
+87 
-100 YVFGEIFDIG
+100 
-110 NQSYQ
+110 
-115 NVFFAI
+115 
-121 DFDEESSNYKIT
+121 
-133 QKKLDIEQS
+133 
-142 EYEQIAKS
+142 
-150 GAQKYLITDNYN
+150 
-162 GEFLQEDISDNLVVK
+162 
-177 RYFDY
+177 
-182 YKMLMITN
+182 
-190 PEKAYSLLDDEYK
+190 
-203 KIKFENYNNFYT
+203 
-215 YINNKIAQIKAM
+215 M

-341 MSLLDYGLVTSI
+341 MSLLGYGFLTAV

-361 HTLIAYPIISRYGLS
+361 HTLGPAPIERLNELS
-376 RQRTVSI
+376 DMNI
-383 TIGGTAVTV
+383 T
-392 VLALMVLAVI
+392 VI

>member
-1 MNNKNIFKYLI
+1 
-12 IIAIVVLVIVATVL
+12 
-26 IILNTKVKNPNIQ
+26 
-39 EDVGEEDLPELEI
+39 
-52 DESIEKIDQIN
+52 
-63 TFSMVEKIVNSN
+63 
-75 IDSNTT
+75 
-81 FFATEI
+81 
-87 YFQEIDVVLAYRL
+87 
-100 YVFGEIFDIG
+100 
-110 NQSYQ
+110 
-115 NVFFAI
+115 
-121 DFDEESSNYKIT
+121 
-133 QKKLDIEQS
+133 
-142 EYEQIAKS
+142 
-150 GAQKYLITDNYN
+150 
-162 GEFLQEDISDNLVVK
+162 
-177 RYFDY
+177 
-182 YKMLMITN
+182 
-190 PEKAYSLLDDEYK
+190 
-203 KIKFENYNNFYT
+203 
-215 YINNKIAQIKAM
+215 M
-227 ELFGLNIH
+227 ELFDLNIH

-274 VLVGKYGFNILERD
+274 VVVGKYGFNILERD

-317 NKTKGLVFGLF
+317 NRTKGLVFGMF
-328 TFLIPMAL
+328 TFLIPMGL

-341 MSLLDYGLVTSI
+341 MSMLNYGFLTSV

-408 EDVGGLFWAILLGK
+408 EDVGGLFWVLLVAK
-422 VLALFG
+422 VVLLFG

-443 TYEDAVMQFVFVL
+443 TYEDAVMQFIFVL

-522 LFTQGEALKVAV
+522 LFTEGEALKVAV

-549 ITQKIYGMQKVERS
+549 ITQKIYGMKKVEGS

-577 AAVLIGHEIIMEN
+577 AAVLIGHGIIMEN
-590 GERLLNDD
+590 GEWLLNDD

-606 ILFTCIISSVATERA
+606 ILFTCIISSVVTERA
-621 ARRMVTQENLT
+621 ARKMVTQENLME
-632 GNDDKNNKEQERIL
+632 GSEGKEQERIL
-646 IPVANPDTIEGLV
+646 IPVANPETIEGLV
-659 GMALMMRHPKQKEPL
+659 GMALMMRHPKQKESL

-680 NDNNA
+680 NDNNT

-699 TAMVAAAADASVKT
+699 TAMIAAAADASVKT

-727 TLKEYAV
+727 TQKEYAV
-734 TDVVI
+734 TDIVI

-761 GTHRQ
+761 GTNRQ

-780 RIVVAVPEKAE
+780 RIVVAVPDKAE
-791 YEVGFMKW
+791 YEKGFLKW
-799 VVQLCRMGKLLG
+799 MTQLCRMGKQLG

-820 DTLRHL
+820 DTLKHL
-826 RAVVEKQEA
+826 RALTEKQEA
-835 NTFTEFSVLEEWD
+835 NTFTEFSLLEEWD

-854 GQVNFDH
+854 GQVNYDH
-861 LFVVVSARKGSISYQ
+861 LFVVVSSRKGSISYQ
-876 TSFERLPSQVSKYFA
+876 TSFERLPSQISKYFA
-891 DASLL
+891 NNSLL
-896 IIYPDQ
+896 IVYPDQ
-902 LGDPQEIVSFS
+902 LGDDPQEIVSFS

-922 MYDNVGKWF
+922 VYDNVGKWF

>member
-1 MNNKNIFKYLI
+1 
-12 IIAIVVLVIVATVL
+12 
-26 IILNTKVKNPNIQ
+26 
-39 EDVGEEDLPELEI
+39 
-52 DESIEKIDQIN
+52 
-63 TFSMVEKIVNSN
+63 
-75 IDSNTT
+75 
-81 FFATEI
+81 
-87 YFQEIDVVLAYRL
+87 
-100 YVFGEIFDIG
+100 
-110 NQSYQ
+110 
-115 NVFFAI
+115 
-121 DFDEESSNYKIT
+121 
-133 QKKLDIEQS
+133 
-142 EYEQIAKS
+142 
-150 GAQKYLITDNYN
+150 
-162 GEFLQEDISDNLVVK
+162 
-177 RYFDY
+177 
-182 YKMLMITN
+182 
-190 PEKAYSLLDDEYK
+190 
-203 KIKFENYNNFYT
+203 
-215 YINNKIAQIKAM
+215 M
-227 ELFGLNIH
+227 ELFNLNIH

-274 VLVGKYGFNILERD
+274 VVVGKYGFNILERD

-317 NKTKGLVFGLF
+317 NRTKGLVFGMF
-328 TFLIPMAL
+328 TFLIPMGL

-341 MSLLDYGLVTSI
+341 MSMLNYGFLTSV

-408 EDVGGLFWAILLGK
+408 EDVGGLFGVLLVAK
-422 VLALFG
+422 VVLLFG

-443 TYEDAVMQFVFVL
+443 TYEDAVMQFIFVL

-522 LFTQGEALKVAV
+522 LFTEGEALKVAV

-549 ITQKIYGMQKVERS
+549 ITQKIYGMKKVEGS

-577 AAVLIGHEIIMEN
+577 AAVLIGHGIIMEN

-606 ILFTCIISSVATERA
+606 ILFTCIISSVVTERA
-621 ARRMVTQENLT
+621 ARKMVTQENLME
-632 GNDDKNNKEQERIL
+632 GSEGKEQERIL
-646 IPVANPDTIEGLV
+646 IPVANPETIEGLV
-659 GMALMMRHPKQKEPL
+659 GMALMMRHPKQKESL

-680 NDNNA
+680 NDNNT

-699 TAMVAAAADASVKT
+699 TAMIAAAADASVKT

-727 TLKEYAV
+727 TQKEYAV
-734 TDVVI
+734 TDIVI

-761 GTHRQ
+761 GTNRQ

-780 RIVVAVPEKAE
+780 RIVVAVPDKAE
-791 YEVGFMKW
+791 YEKGFLKW
-799 VVQLCRMGKLLG
+799 MTQLCRMGKQLG

-820 DTLRHL
+820 DTLKHL
-826 RAVVEKQEA
+826 RALTEKQEA
-835 NTFTEFSVLEEWD
+835 NTFTEFSLLEEWD

-854 GQVNFDH
+854 GQVNYDH
-861 LFVVVSARKGSISYQ
+861 LFVVVSSRKGSISYQ
-876 TSFERLPSQVSKYFA
+876 TSFERLPSQISKYFA
-891 DASLL
+891 NNSLL
-896 IIYPDQ
+896 IVYPDQ
-902 LGDPQEIVSFS
+902 LGDDPQEIVSFS

-922 MYDNVGKWF
+922 VYDNVGKWF

>member
-1 MNNKNIFKYLI
+1 
-12 IIAIVVLVIVATVL
+12 
-26 IILNTKVKNPNIQ
+26 
-39 EDVGEEDLPELEI
+39 
-52 DESIEKIDQIN
+52 
-63 TFSMVEKIVNSN
+63 
-75 IDSNTT
+75 
-81 FFATEI
+81 
-87 YFQEIDVVLAYRL
+87 
-100 YVFGEIFDIG
+100 
-110 NQSYQ
+110 
-115 NVFFAI
+115 
-121 DFDEESSNYKIT
+121 
-133 QKKLDIEQS
+133 
-142 EYEQIAKS
+142 
-150 GAQKYLITDNYN
+150 
-162 GEFLQEDISDNLVVK
+162 
-177 RYFDY
+177 
-182 YKMLMITN
+182 
-190 PEKAYSLLDDEYK
+190 
-203 KIKFENYNNFYT
+203 
-215 YINNKIAQIKAM
+215 M
-227 ELFGLNIH
+227 ELFDLNIH

-274 VLVGKYGFNILERD
+274 VVVGKYGFNILERD

-317 NKTKGLVFGLF
+317 NRTKGLVFGMF
-328 TFLIPMAL
+328 TFLIPMGL

-341 MSLLDYGLVTSI
+341 MSMLNYGFLTSV

-408 EDVGGLFWAILLGK
+408 EDVGGLFWVLLVAK
-422 VLALFG
+422 VVLLFG

-443 TYEDAVMQFVFVL
+443 TYEDAVMQFIFVL

-522 LFTQGEALKVAV
+522 LFTEGEALKVAV

-549 ITQKIYGMQKVERS
+549 ITQKIYGMKKVEGS
-563 LIFGLSNAQAAATL
+563 LIFGLSNAQAAGTL
-577 AAVLIGHEIIMEN
+577 AVLIGHGIIMEN

-606 ILFTCIISSVATERA
+606 ILFTCIISSVVTERA
-621 ARRMVTQENLT
+621 ARKMVTQENLME
-632 GNDDKNNKEQERIL
+632 GSEGKEQERIL
-646 IPVANPDTIEGLV
+646 IPVANPETIEGLV
-659 GMALMMRHPKQKEPL
+659 GMALMMRHPKQKESL

-680 NDNNA
+680 NDNNT

-699 TAMVAAAADASVKT
+699 TAMIAAAADASVKT

-727 TLKEYAV
+727 TQKEYAV
-734 TDVVI
+734 TDIVI

-761 GTHRQ
+761 GTNRQ

-780 RIVVAVPEKAE
+780 RIVVAVPDKAE
-791 YEVGFMKW
+791 YEKGFLKW
-799 VVQLCRMGKLLG
+799 MTQLCRMGKQLG

-820 DTLRHL
+820 DTLKHL
-826 RAVVEKQEA
+826 RALTEKQEA
-835 NTFTEFSVLEEWD
+835 NTFTEFSLLEEWD

-854 GQVNFDH
+854 GQVNYDH
-861 LFVVVSARKGSISYQ
+861 LFVVVSSRKGSISYQ
-876 TSFERLPSQVSKYFA
+876 TSFERLPSQISKYFA
-891 DASLL
+891 NNSLL
-896 IIYPDQ
+896 IVYPDQ
-902 LGDPQEIVSFS
+902 LGDDPQEIVSFS

-922 MYDNVGKWF
+922 VYDNVGKWF